1 MRFSPSR
8 AKRHLIKKLNK
19 DSKVRGALVYAA
31 IRQECKLTKELKQH
45 GIDRL

>member
-1 MRFSPSR
+1 MSFNPNR
-8 AKRHLIKKLNK
+8 AKRRLIKELNK
-19 DSKVRGALVYAA
+19 DRKVRGALVYAA